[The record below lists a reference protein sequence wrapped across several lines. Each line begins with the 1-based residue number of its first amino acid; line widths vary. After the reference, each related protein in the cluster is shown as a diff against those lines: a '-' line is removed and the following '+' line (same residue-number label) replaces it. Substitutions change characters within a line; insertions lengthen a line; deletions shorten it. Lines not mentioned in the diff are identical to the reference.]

1 MKVNPIN
8 HAQSSDVLRSEP
20 RAFCLGHFKRC
31 DLSLK
36 RLPGR
41 RSTKR
46 LEPVLKRALI
56 RPGRWKQAKTFSR
69 NPFWRGTLMTHLD
82 RRTLLKAS
90 GAAAAAPFLA
100 VDAHSKA
107 KPVVN
112 MQLGWLLS
120 GNQIGEVCAKQL
132 GYYDQEGIEMRFQA
146 GGPNIDGV
154 AVVAAGRFE
163 VGQVSSS
170 PSLMLAASQDIPV
183 VCFAAGAQEH
193 PYAFFSLAKNPIREP
208 KDLVGKKVGLQA
220 TSVILLRALL
230 AKNKIPEKDVQIVN
244 IGADMSPVLTGQ
256 VDCVTG
262 WLTNTSAI
270 KVLGPDYVAM
280 RLWDTGVKLYALPY
294 YATAT
299 TIKTRGDILAKYLRA
314 SAKGW
319 GFAYQADNRDKAVEM
334 LVKEFPN
341 LTAKD
346 EHEALEAMLKFSF
359 SPRTKTEGWGAM
371 DPAVWQDQI
380 SLYAELGQFSKR
392 VPKLEE
398 VMTLDILKMTTDAR
412 PKIG

>member
-1 MKVNPIN
+1 MIKI
-8 HAQSSDVLRSEP
+8 
-20 RAFCLGHFKRC
+20 
-31 DLSLK
+31 
-36 RLPGR
+36 
-41 RSTKR
+41 
-46 LEPVLKRALI
+46 
-56 RPGRWKQAKTFSR
+56 
-69 NPFWRGTLMTHLD
+69 D
-82 RRTLLKAS
+82 RRGFLKGS
-90 GAAAAAPFLA
+90 GAAAAMTVVS
-100 VDAHSKA
+100 VDAHSQA

-120 GNQIGEVCAKQL
+120 GNQIGEVCAKAL
-132 GYYDQEGIEMRFQA
+132 GLYDQEGIEMRFQA

-183 VCFAAGAQEH
+183 ICFAAGAQEH
-193 PYAFFSLAKNPIREP
+193 PYAFFSLKKNPIREP
-208 KDLVGKKVGLQA
+208 KDLVGKKVGIQA
-220 TSVILLRALL
+220 TGIILLRALL
-230 AKNKIPEKDVQIVN
+230 AKNKIPEKDVQIVT
-244 IGADMSPVLTGQ
+244 IGGDMSPVLTGQ

-270 KVLGPDYVAM
+270 KVLGPDHVAL

-299 TIKTRGDILAKYLRA
+299 TIKTRGDVLAKFLKA
-314 SAKGW
+314 TAKGW
-319 GFAYQADNRDKAVEM
+319 EFAYGAANRDKAVEF

-341 LTAKD
+341 LNAKD
-346 EHEALEAMLKFSF
+346 EREALEAMLKFSF
-359 SPRTKTEGWGAM
+359 SPRTLAEGWGTM
-371 DPAVWQDQI
+371 DPAIWQDQI

-398 VMTLDILKMTTDAR
+398 VMTLDILKATADSRA
-412 PKIG
+412 KIG